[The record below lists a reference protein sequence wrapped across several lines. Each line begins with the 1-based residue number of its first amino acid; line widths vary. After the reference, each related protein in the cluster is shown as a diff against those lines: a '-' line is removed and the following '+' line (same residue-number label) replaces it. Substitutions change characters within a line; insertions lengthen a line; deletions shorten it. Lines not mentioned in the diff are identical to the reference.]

1 MTHNNYYNIY
11 YTSNPEFLQRSMADA
26 ASTGTV
32 LGFTHSIA
40 GVDVDV
46 VLEEGEHFLQIA
58 SARRPQKAGVAF
70 L

>member
-1 MTHNNYYNIY
+1 
-11 YTSNPEFLQRSMADA
+11 MADA